1 MEEKIILVDNKDNE
15 IGTMGKMEAHIKGIL
30 HRAFS
35 IFIFNSKNEM
45 LIHQRALSKYHSG
58 GLWTNTCCS
67 HPRFRETLEEAS
79 HRRLKEEMGF
89 DCELKEV
96 TSFLYFAKLDKGLI
110 EHEYDHIFVG
120 HFDGIPEPDE
130 AEVEAYKWIS
140 IEDLKKSL
148 EEKPE
153 LYTYWFTKAMNIFFN
168 NDI

>member
-1 MEEKIILVDNKDNE
+1 MEEKIILVDNKDKE
-15 IGTMGKMEAHIKGIL
+15 IGNMGKMEAHIKGIL

-35 IFIFNSKNEM
+35 IFIFNSSNEM

-67 HPRFRETLEEAS
+67 HPRFGETLEEAT
-79 HRRLKEEMGF
+79 HRRLIEEMGF
-89 DCELKEV
+89 DCQLKEV

-110 EHEYDHIFVG
+110 EHEYDHIFIG
-120 HFDGIPEPDE
+120 HFDGVPTPNK
-130 AEVEAYKWIS
+130 AEVEDYKWIT

-148 EEKPE
+148 AEEPE